1 MDIVNFKREQEYHQQ
16 HIERVRSIK
25 HVINT
30 STPATLGLK
39 HLATRPKKQ
48 QLIDDRQQAIAQENR
63 KLMERMTTI
72 LSGSKNK
79 PNKTTTRSLNEK
91 ARRQQVDKLNL
102 ENSLLVNRLKSVPS
116 VLDVKSLE
124 EDFQRHVKIGSQL
137 RRRQMQ
143 PSPITSTPHSPPPKP
158 RPNDGSTFD
167 ADLYIAQH
175 TGSVS
180 LGKGN
185 QAKHNNLI
193 TSGENV
199 LLGPYDESNIT
210 GNSGAPIATMQDF
223 RREVISKKVLSQH
236 QDYPQTTAKRKPQ
249 NHQSQEYEY
258 SHEPQY

>member
-16 HIERVRSIK
+16 HIERVRGIR

-30 STPATLGLK
+30 ATPSSLGLK

-72 LSGSKNK
+72 LSGNKNK
-79 PNKTTTRSLNEK
+79 GGKGPTRSLNEK
-91 ARRQQVDKLNL
+91 ARRHQVDKLNF
-102 ENSLLVNRLKSVPS
+102 ENSLLVDRLKTVPS
-116 VLDVKSLE
+116 VLNVSKLE

-143 PSPITSTPHSPPPKP
+143 PSPITQTPHSPPVKP

-167 ADLYIAQH
+167 ADLYMAQH
-175 TGSVS
+175 MGSVS

-185 QAKHNNLI
+185 QVKQNNLV
-193 TSGENV
+193 TSGENI

-210 GNSGAPIATMQDF
+210 ESGAPISTMQDF

-236 QDYPQTTAKRKPQ
+236 QDFPQAAAKQKPKK
-249 NHQSQEYEY
+249 SQEYEY
-258 SHEPQY
+258 SHDPQF